1 MGTLL
6 FLLMTTLLALFFYIN
21 DTKQHKLIV
30 FQNLLETHF
39 KERNV
44 IKEIIRKHQSTYPAL
59 ARVVLSFADN
69 QDDVLKMVKKSKKV
83 EGELHNQLDKE
94 LDWVIAGNN
103 EDLLNVLRWYFLTCA
118 TIASIKSH
126 EDFKALDQE
135 VDKIITGQ
143 VDKTILKDNFCFA

>member
-6 FLLMTTLLALFFYIN
+6 FLLTTALLALFFYIN
-21 DTKQHKLIV
+21 DTKQHKHLI

-44 IKEIIRKHQSTYPAL
+44 IKEIVRKHQLTYPAL
-59 ARVVLSFADN
+59 ARVVLSFTDN
-69 QDDVLKMVKKSKKV
+69 QDDVFKMVKNSKKV
-83 EGELHNQLDKE
+83 EGELHSQLDKE
-94 LDWVIAGNN
+94 LDQIIAGNN
-103 EDLLNVLRWYFLTCA
+103 EDLINVLRWYFLTCA
-118 TIASIKSH
+118 TIESIKSH

-143 VDKTILKDNFCFA
+143 VDKTILKDNFRFA